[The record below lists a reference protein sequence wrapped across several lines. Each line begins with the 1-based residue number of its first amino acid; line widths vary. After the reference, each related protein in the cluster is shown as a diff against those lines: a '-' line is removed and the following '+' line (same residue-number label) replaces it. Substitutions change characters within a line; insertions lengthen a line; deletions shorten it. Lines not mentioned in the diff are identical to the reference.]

1 MESVHIVDVF
11 LIAPKGSGHTVRSQ
25 FLEGKFAKDWLLENQ
40 AGRTYFN
47 AKKQIESEH
56 EIEKVGAELRGLMSW
71 MKKHTQ
77 NAVKYFVDYY
87 STFGYNEKRN
97 SIV

>member
-1 MESVHIVDVF
+1 MQEEVTQKTI
-11 LIAPKGSGHTVRSQ
+11 
-25 FLEGKFAKDWLLENQ
+25 AKDWLLENQ

-71 MKKHTQ
+71 MKKPL
-77 NAVKYFVDYY
+77 D
-87 STFGYNEKRN
+87 
-97 SIV
+97 